1 MAKLLLATDPG
12 PPRTRG
18 LLRAFLE
25 AAGHDV
31 HEVSDGVAAL
41 AEVNARAPELLIV
54 DTALPT
60 LDGVQVLARLRH
72 QEPARKLPIVV
83 LSTLPAPLA
92 KRLVTGLGAAVYL
105 RKPFAFQALREAVDE
120 ALGPPAAAPTEPPAP
135 ARAPT
140 ENGAGPH
147 PTRLASRSRSR
158 RRGAARRPAG

>member
-41 AEVNARAPELLIV
+41 AEVDARAPEVLIV

-60 LDGVQVLARLRH
+60 LDGVQVLARLRR
-72 QEPARKLPIVV
+72 QAPARKLPIVV

-105 RKPFAFQALREAVDE
+105 HKPFAFQALREAVDE
-120 ALGPPAAAPTEPPAP
+120 ALRPPVPAAEPPSP

-140 ENGAGPH
+140 ENGVGPH
-147 PTRLASRSRSR
+147 PTRLATRSRSR